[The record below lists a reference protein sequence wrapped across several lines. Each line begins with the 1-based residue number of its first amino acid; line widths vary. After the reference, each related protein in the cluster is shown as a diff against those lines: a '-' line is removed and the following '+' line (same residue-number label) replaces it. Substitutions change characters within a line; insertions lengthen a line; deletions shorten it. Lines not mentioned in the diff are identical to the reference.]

1 MKRLVLAALIVVGAQ
16 AAQATPVYVQL
27 DPTNTIVVGE
37 FARPQNVP
45 TPPGYAVIDS
55 SDSRYAA
62 WQAQEAG
69 QASCAAAEQAGVTF
83 TNASGSLPEAV
94 GTWSVAPS
102 TTDKVQ
108 GVASYIQANG
118 KFPAALPQMPWRD
131 LGGTAHLFTSTAHF
145 TAWASAL
152 GDYATA
158 LDLACDAVQA
168 GGSWSAPANPVAIP

>member
-1 MKRLVLAALIVVGAQ
+1 MKHLFLVVSLLLAAS
-16 AAQATPVYVQL
+16 AASATPVYVQI
-27 DPTNTIVVGE
+27 DPTGTKVVGE
-37 FARPQNVP
+37 FANPQN
-45 TPPGYAVIDS
+45 PPAPQGYAVIDS
-55 SDSRYAA
+55 SDARYAA
-62 WQAQEAG
+62 WQALEAG